1 MFWQK
6 FITWTPQKWTWK
18 AFTKTFWRLPHHS
31 TVRQSRGSI
40 EKHTFPLQQ
49 LPRSYLPASI
59 LYWWKTSSARLSAGL
74 PRASHRTRA
83 PPRTPRSE
91 SWAFSPTDEPV
102 WSPRPRSFQAY
113 YESIGNRRVFV
124 CVSTSFGK
132 NGKVNDIVRAS
143 AVYRVRELVG
153 WLWNNPPVL
162 TRPSRWTPSC
172 WRARH
177 PSSTRQTATGAGQGS
192 PLGRPPC
199 GFRPACQ
206 RASWSSAGHI
216 CGKVETGKK
225 RSSRLWRCAL

>member
-91 SWAFSPTDEPV
+91 SWAFSPKDEPV
-102 WSPRPRSFQAY
+102 WSPRPWSFQAH

-132 NGKVNDIVRAS
+132 TEKWTTLLEPQRSTEWENWLVDCGTTPPSLPGLPAGLH
-143 AVYRVRELVG
+143 LVG
-153 WLWNNPPVL
+153 ELDILRVHVKL
-162 TRPSRWTPSC
+162 
-172 WRARH
+172 
-177 PSSTRQTATGAGQGS
+177 
-192 PLGRPPC
+192 PL
-199 GFRPACQ
+199 
-206 RASWSSAGHI
+206 
-216 CGKVETGKK
+216 
-225 RSSRLWRCAL
+225 ALAKDPR